1 MPVNRKENRP
11 DGFWG
16 GLLQNGC
23 FVSREIFIFKILE
36 RVHSLTEA
44 FLGENIVFSR
54 RTAES
59 AIFNL
64 AFTGLCKSELGIVWN
79 SPPGRR
85 SGFILCP
92 SSRNLSECSVRV
104 SRSTSA

>member
-1 MPVNRKENRP
+1 MVASHEE
-11 DGFWG
+11 
-16 GLLQNGC
+16 GLPKNC
-23 FVSREIFIFKILE
+23 FVSWEIFIFKILG

-64 AFTGLCKSELGIVWN
+64 AFTG
-79 SPPGRR
+79 
-85 SGFILCP
+85 
-92 SSRNLSECSVRV
+92 
-104 SRSTSA
+104 